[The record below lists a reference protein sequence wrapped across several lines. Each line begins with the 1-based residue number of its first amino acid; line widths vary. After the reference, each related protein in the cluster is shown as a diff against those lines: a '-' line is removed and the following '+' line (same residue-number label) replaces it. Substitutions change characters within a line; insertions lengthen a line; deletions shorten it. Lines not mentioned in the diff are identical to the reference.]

1 MQALST
7 FKNLFI
13 FFIIIILLTCFG
25 CIGGSGGD
33 SSTEKPSWT
42 IMVYMAA
49 DNDLSNYAKVDLQEL
64 EIGCNDN
71 DNIKILV
78 LIDQDSDGDTRL
90 YKIKHDLYPWT
101 IVSERLSD
109 STFLNISAT
118 GNDELDMSN
127 PNTLSNFIKFCQAN
141 YPSENYALILWN
153 HGGGWRNRMPATIKS
168 NNIDSL
174 KKYVTANKALPIYIK
189 NKNTTPLKA
198 VCWDDTTGFN
208 ESLTMSEV
216 KQAVSGKGLTV
227 IGFDACLMGMV
238 EVAYQLKDC
247 AQYMIAS
254 EETIPGDGW
263 AYHLFL
269 NSFKN
274 TNQSPVDF
282 GKSVI
287 DTYIDDNS
295 GSDNANAVTLS
306 LIDLSKIDNLASA
319 INTLSSAMQTGNIEQ
334 ITAGRHKTLS
344 FSVPHFV
351 DLYHLAQNLSS
362 FSGANDVIQALKEAV
377 VYHKYLDDT
386 GLYGFANS
394 HGLSIYFP
402 INNDYDPEYSDYKIS
417 NIDFAQTQWDDQLI
431 NYFNNVIKHTIE
443 TFPNSGGNDTD
454 TYIVLFYDNNGT
466 LTYLYEDDD
475 SSNTGTGYYSK
486 IVTPLASGEQYYILC
501 LDYSILVNENG
512 GGSSN
517 NEPDPNAFEPDNDY
531 NNAKEIQYGVV
542 SDRYITE
549 RDYDW
554 MYFIMP

>member
-13 FFIIIILLTCFG
+13 FFILTILITCFG
-25 CIGGSGGD
+25 CNGGSGGD
-33 SSTEKPSWT
+33 SSTEKQSWT

-49 DNDLSNYAKVDLQEL
+49 DNDLSDYAEVDLQEL

-153 HGGGWRNRMPATIKS
+153 HGGGWRNRMPASIKS

-189 NKNTTPLKA
+189 NKNTTPFKA

-254 EETIPGDGW
+254 EETIPGFGW
-263 AYHLFL
+263 AYDYMLDKFYAT
-269 NSFKN
+269 SR
-274 TNQSPVDF
+274 SAVDF
-282 GKSVI
+282 GKAVI
-287 DTYIDDNS
+287 DSYIQYYTEEYPTE
-295 GSDNANAVTLS
+295 GATLS
-306 LIDLSKIDNLASA
+306 LIDLSKVNAIATAIDQLSNSLINASDK
-319 INTLSSAMQTGNIEQ
+319 NP
-334 ITAGRHKTLS
+334 ITAARHKTLP
-344 FSVPHFV
+344 FTVPHFI
-351 DLYHLAQNLSS
+351 DAYHLAENLATYN
-362 FSGANDVIQALKEAV
+362 GANALKDAISNAV
-377 VYHKYLDDT
+377 VYHKYLDESGD
-386 GLYGFANS
+386 YGFANS

-402 INNDYDPEYSDYKIS
+402 LSNNPLKGSYDEEYPDYNSL
-417 NIDFAQTQWDDQLI
+417 NIDFCNTQWNDFLK
-431 NYFNNVIKHTIE
+431 NYFSNVKYYTIE
-443 TFPNSGGNDTD
+443 TFGNGGGSGADTL
-454 TYIVLFYDNNGT
+454 IGLFYEFNNS
-466 LTYLYEDDD
+466 LIYLDEDDD
-475 SSNTGTGYYSK
+475 SGNYLYSK
-486 IVTPLASGEQYYILC
+486 ITFQLGSGIKYYVVC
-501 LDYSILVNENG
+501 YG
-512 GGSSN
+512 
-517 NEPDPNAFEPDNDY
+517 Y
-531 NNAKEIQYGVV
+531 NSG
-542 SDRYITE
+542 
-549 RDYDW
+549 
-554 MYFIMP
+554 

>member
-1 MQALST
+1 
-7 FKNLFI
+7 
-13 FFIIIILLTCFG
+13 
-25 CIGGSGGD
+25 
-33 SSTEKPSWT
+33 
-42 IMVYMAA
+42 MAA

-198 VCWDDTTGFN
+198 VCWDDTTGYN
-208 ESLTMSEV
+208 QSLTMSEV
-216 KQAVSGKGLTV
+216 KQAVSGKNLTI
-227 IGFDACLMGMV
+227 IGFDACLMGMA

-254 EETIPGDGW
+254 EETEPGNGW

-269 NSFKN
+269 ESFRN
-274 TNQSPVDF
+274 TEQRAVDF
-282 GKSVI
+282 GKAVI
-287 DTYIDDNS
+287 DTYIEDNYD
-295 GSDNANAVTLS
+295 GVTLS
-306 LIDLSKIDNLASA
+306 LIDLSKIDNLANA
-319 INTLSSAMQTGNIEQ
+319 INTLSSSLISGNKNQ

-344 FSVPHFV
+344 FGVPHFV
-351 DLYHLAQNLSS
+351 DLCHLAQNLST
-362 FSGANDVIQALKEAV
+362 FDGATNVINALKEAV
-377 VYHKYLDDT
+377 VYHKYLDDS
-386 GLYGFANS
+386 GDYGFANS

-402 INNDYDPEYSDYKIS
+402 LSNNPLKGSYDEEYPDYNSL
-417 NIDFAQTQWDDQLI
+417 NIDFCNTQWNDFLK
-431 NYFNNVIKHTIE
+431 NYFSNVKYYTIE
-443 TFPNSGGNDTD
+443 TFGNGGGSGADTL
-454 TYIVLFYDNNGT
+454 IGLFYEFNNS
-466 LTYLYEDDD
+466 LIYLDEDDD
-475 SSNTGTGYYSK
+475 SGNYLYSK
-486 IVTPLASGEQYYILC
+486 ITFQLGSGIKYYVVC
-501 LDYSILVNENG
+501 YGFYSAYYSILVNENG

-517 NEPDPNAFEPDNDY
+517 EIPNQDAFEPDNDV